1 MLTRPGYAQT
11 PRGFMHYVEAGT
23 GEPLL
28 LLHANPRSL
37 RYFRYALPSFAQRAR
52 AIAVDIPG
60 FGSSHPVPD
69 PPSIRSIAECFVY
82 FLDALG
88 VERANFFGLHTGNK
102 IVAAL
107 AAEWPS
113 RVASAVLAGQTHSLI
128 LDKAGR
134 DAAIREIVDHYF
146 PQYPDSADG
155 AHLVRRWAAVHA
167 EVQALWWPQRLRT
180 AAAIRALDADN
191 AEAHVLDYLQG
202 WRSIVPVYEAIF
214 AFDME
219 ECLRRMEARTL
230 VLELVTP
237 HEERLGRQAERV
249 CAVMKNAQPAA
260 VHADGEVLET
270 NPDELVQTVLR
281 FLGATPR
288 R

>member
-1 MLTRPGYAQT
+1 MRPSYAQT

-28 LLHANPRSL
+28 LLHANPRSH
-37 RYFRYALPSFAQRAR
+37 RYFRYALPSFAQGAR

-69 PPSIRSIAECFVY
+69 PPSIRSLAECFVH

-88 VERANFFGLHTGNK
+88 IERANFFGLHTGNK

-113 RVASAVLAGQTHSLI
+113 RVSSAVLAGQTHSLI
-128 LDKAGR
+128 LDKSGR
-134 DAAIREIVDHYF
+134 DAAIREIVEHYF

-180 AAAIRALDADN
+180 AAAISAADRDN
-191 AEAHVLDYLQG
+191 AEAQVLDFLQG
-202 WRSIVPVYEAIF
+202 WRGIVPVYEAIF

-219 ECLRRMEARTL
+219 AALRRIEARTL

-237 HEERLGRQAERV
+237 HEERLGRQAERL
-249 CAVMKNAQPAA
+249 CAVMKNAQPAT
-260 VHADGEVLET
+260 VHADGDVLET
-270 NPDELVQTVLR
+270 DPDEVVRTVLR
-281 FLGATPR
+281 FLG
-288 R
+288 